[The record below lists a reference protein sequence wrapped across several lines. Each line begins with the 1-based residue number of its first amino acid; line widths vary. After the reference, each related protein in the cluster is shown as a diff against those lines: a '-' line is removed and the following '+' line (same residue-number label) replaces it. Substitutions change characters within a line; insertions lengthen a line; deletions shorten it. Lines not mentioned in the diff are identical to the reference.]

1 MRRVGHFEPSIRA
14 LLQTGAQ
21 MLVHS
26 ENVGADPIV
35 RQGVQFAHQLE
46 VEAGG
51 IRPCLELING
61 TPKASVIGAVLRCG
75 RAAMTRH
82 AGLLV
87 RKMDV
92 NVDLQI
98 LHQLKKKLEFTLGGI
113 ARVQLQ
119 LEAVDFFN
127 ESPMLNVNFRIPNF
141 VCLTPNNHGVK
152 CSSACVL

>member
-1 MRRVGHFEPSIRA
+1 
-14 LLQTGAQ
+14 

-26 ENVGADPIV
+26 KNVGTDPIV
-35 RQGVQFAHQLE
+35 RQGVQLAHHLE

-51 IRPCLELING
+51 VRPCLELIDG
-61 TPKASVIGAVLRCG
+61 TPKASVIGAVLRRG

-98 LHQLKKKLEFTLGGI
+98 RHQLKKKLEFTLGGI

-127 ESPMLNVNFRIPNF
+127 ESPMLSVNLRIPNF
-141 VCLTPNNHGVK
+141 VCVTPNNHGVEF
-152 CSSACVL
+152 SSPCVL